1 VAFFSRLNQ
10 SEKDLGKINRDM
22 KIVIGIFLLI
32 ISFSSFSMDVEVE
45 GSYSYEQYYY
55 GTSNENKF
63 YNNSWLGTVAF
74 FPFTLTALS
83 FDFVQ
88 GQSILL
94 EDQEYPAGSSSEVV
108 YRKTDVK
115 TQTYSI
121 NLRQAFTA
129 SDSFIRPMISL
140 GWARRISLNSGY
152 TDFRDNNSG
161 EVTRV
166 TQPEQDLKQDL
177 TQLAIY
183 LKFRIFKGFFLSVNA
198 RTLFEGF
205 EIAKANQNLRVFV
218 GFSWLL

>member
-108 YRKTDVK
+108 YRKTDVE

-121 NLRQAFTA
+121 NLRQ
-129 SDSFIRPMISL
+129 
-140 GWARRISLNSGY
+140 
-152 TDFRDNNSG
+152 FRVG
-161 EVTRV
+161 
-166 TQPEQDLKQDL
+166 
-177 TQLAIY
+177 
-183 LKFRIFKGFFLSVNA
+183 
-198 RTLFEGF
+198 
-205 EIAKANQNLRVFV
+205 AKN
-218 GFSWLL
+218 FS